1 MKTAMRMKNRIP
13 NVRVKRFADCRGSV
27 DAIAAT
33 RLGGEQ
39 GAKRR
44 LKIVGAPRA
53 ETCRVSVAEG
63 GLPLFGFFLAALSVT
78 GFAATFVFGGALT
91 KECGVSAEVL
101 SFLRFAIAGGTML
114 AAGSVTARGRAR
126 LAAPSRGDWL
136 EMALL
141 APVGTCVMAWC
152 VFMGCARVSTANASM
167 ADALT
172 PLMIYLVD
180 ALVRR
185 RADLKGLCGLVSG
198 FVGAVLVI
206 RIVDGDGLKLDA
218 YSVGDVYILLSA
230 ATWGLYTVFGKRL
243 NRKLGSSVFTTWT
256 MLLGAAI
263 IGLVLPFGD
272 FAWPSTPMAWALAVG
287 LGLVSTLMP
296 FWTWNAAQKYLKTS
310 TLAMTAYFT
319 PVIAMAMGIAFLGDG
334 VTGLQWLG
342 TAFIVCSAV
351 IETRR

>member
-1 MKTAMRMKNRIP
+1 M
-13 NVRVKRFADCRGSV
+13 
-27 DAIAAT
+27 
-33 RLGGEQ
+33 
-39 GAKRR
+39 
-44 LKIVGAPRA
+44 
-53 ETCRVSVAEG
+53 
-63 GLPLFGFFLAALSVT
+63 LFGLFLAALSVT

-114 AAGSVTARGRAR
+114 SAGLATAKGRSR
-126 LAAPSRGDWL
+126 LMSPTRGDWL
-136 EMALL
+136 EMVWL
-141 APVGTCVMAWC
+141 APVGTCIMAWC

-185 RADLKGLCGLVSG
+185 RVDLRGLCGLVSG
-198 FVGAVLVI
+198 FGGAVLVI
-206 RIVDGDGLKLDA
+206 RIVDGNGLKLSA
-218 YSVGDVYILLSA
+218 YSMGDVYILLSA
-230 ATWGLYTVFGKRL
+230 ATWGVYTVFGKRL
-243 NRKLGSSVFTTWT
+243 NRKLGSSVFTTCT
-256 MLLGAAI
+256 MLLGAAM

-272 FAWPSTPMAWALAVG
+272 FAWPSTPKAWALVTG

-296 FWTWNAAQKYLKTS
+296 FWTWNAAQKHLKTS

-319 PVIAMAMGIAFLGDG
+319 PVIAMAMGIAFLGEG

-351 IETRR
+351 IETRGRGRQSPT

>member
-1 MKTAMRMKNRIP
+1 MKG
-13 NVRVKRFADCRGSV
+13 NVRKSLIASSV
-27 DAIAAT
+27 
-33 RLGGEQ
+33 R
-39 GAKRR
+39 
-44 LKIVGAPRA
+44 IV
-53 ETCRVSVAEG
+53 
-63 GLPLFGFFLAALSVT
+63 FGFFLAALSVT

-91 KECGVSAEVL
+91 KECGVSPEVL
-101 SFLRFAIAGGTML
+101 SYLRFAIAGGTML
-114 AAGSVTARGRAR
+114 AAGLATAKGRTR
-126 LAAPSRGDWL
+126 LMSPTRGDWL
-136 EMALL
+136 EMAWL
-141 APVGTCVMAWC
+141 APVGTCIMAWC

-185 RADLKGLCGLVSG
+185 RVDLKGLCGLVSG

-206 RIVDGDGLKLDA
+206 RIVDGSGFKLTA
-218 YSVGDVYILLSA
+218 YSMGDVYILLSA
-230 ATWGLYTVFGKRL
+230 ATWGVYTVFGKRL

-256 MLLGAAI
+256 MLLGAAM
-263 IGLVLPFGD
+263 IGLVLPFGG
-272 FAWPSTPMAWALAVG
+272 FAWPSTSKAWFLVVG

-319 PVIAMAMGIAFLGDG
+319 PVIAMAMGISFLGEG

-342 TAFIVCSAV
+342 TAFIVGSAV
-351 IETRR
+351 IETRRVK

>member
-1 MKTAMRMKNRIP
+1 MSKGNVKDVKIASSVRI
-13 NVRVKRFADCRGSV
+13 
-27 DAIAAT
+27 
-33 RLGGEQ
+33 
-39 GAKRR
+39 
-44 LKIVGAPRA
+44 
-53 ETCRVSVAEG
+53 
-63 GLPLFGFFLAALSVT
+63 LFGFFLAALSVT

-91 KECGVSAEVL
+91 KACGVSAEVL

-114 AAGSVTARGRAR
+114 AVGLATARGRTR
-126 LAAPSRGDWL
+126 LKSPTRGDWL
-136 EMALL
+136 EMAWL
-141 APVGTCVMAWC
+141 APVGTCIMAWC

-185 RADLKGLCGLVSG
+185 RVDLKGLCGLVSG

-206 RIVDGDGLKLDA
+206 RIVDGNGLKLDA
-218 YSVGDVYILLSA
+218 YSMGDVYILLSA
-230 ATWGLYTVFGKRL
+230 ATWGAYTVFGKRL
-243 NRKLGSSVFTTWT
+243 NRKLGSSAFTTWT
-256 MLLGAAI
+256 MLLGAGM

-272 FAWPSTPMAWALAVG
+272 FAWPSTPKAWALVVG

-296 FWTWNAAQKYLKTS
+296 FWTWNAAQKCLRTS

-319 PVIAMAMGIAFLGDG
+319 PVIAMGMGIAFLGEG

-351 IETRR
+351 IETRGRGGESPA